1 MALSFSLVDIVIA
14 FVLGGLA
21 MWLVIVVVYGSE

>member
-14 FVLGGLA
+14 FVAGGLA
-21 MWLVIVVVYGSE
+21 MWLVIAVVYGSE